1 MDQEKYCS
9 GEKQHGVR
17 LYRKDG
23 AGEIRAGKVAA
34 GKFREVSAV
43 MNFLML
49 LLVYYTQF
57 RGMRQFPRGNFQKA
71 LSK

>member
-34 GKFREVSAV
+34 GKFREVSVV

-57 RGMRQFPRGNFQKA
+57 PRNEVISPRKF
-71 LSK
+71 SKDTP

>member
-9 GEKQHGVR
+9 GEKQHGER

-49 LLVYYTQF
+49 LLVYYA
-57 RGMRQFPRGNFQKA
+57 QFPRNEAISPRKF
-71 LSK
+71 SKGTQ

>member
-23 AGEIRAGKVAA
+23 AGEIRAGKLAA
-34 GKFREVSAV
+34 GKFRESVCCYEFPNVTAGLLHAVS
-43 MNFLML
+43 
-49 LLVYYTQF
+49 TE
-57 RGMRQFPRGNFQKA
+57 
-71 LSK
+71 